1 MRRERGDN
9 LSTYMFLKY
18 IMRESQ
24 VAYYSISDEEIMM
37 ILHSRY
43 LHLNLGNVLQNFVV
57 VCGEYRAN
65 WPALLQEKLCSSQH
79 E

>member
-9 LSTYMFLKY
+9 SSAYTFLEY

-24 VAYYSISDEEIMM
+24 VAYYSISDEEITS
-37 ILHSRY
+37 ILRSSY
-43 LHLNLGNVLQNFVV
+43 LRLNLGNVLQNFVV
-57 VCGEYRAN
+57 VRGEYRTN
-65 WPALLQEKLCSSQH
+65 WPAQLQEKLCSSQR